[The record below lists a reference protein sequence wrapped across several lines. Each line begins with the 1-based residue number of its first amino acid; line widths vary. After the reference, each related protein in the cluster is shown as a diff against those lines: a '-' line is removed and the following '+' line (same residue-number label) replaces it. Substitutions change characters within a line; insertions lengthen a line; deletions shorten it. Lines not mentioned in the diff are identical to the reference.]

1 MMKTLTIS
9 AACLINDQGQ
19 ILLVRKRGT
28 TKFMQPGGKPEPG
41 ETPIEAVMREV
52 SEELGVD
59 FEAKD
64 LEPYGEWSGPA
75 ANEEDTSI
83 QAYLFAAR
91 FNGSPEPLAELEE
104 LLWIDPRDA
113 LLRND
118 IAPLLRE
125 HVLPTLLAN
134 ANDMGA

>member
-1 MMKTLTIS
+1 
-9 AACLINDQGQ
+9 
-19 ILLVRKRGT
+19 
-28 TKFMQPGGKPEPG
+28 MQPGGKPEPG

-91 FNGSPEPLAELEE
+91 F
-104 LLWIDPRDA
+104 
-113 LLRND
+113 
-118 IAPLLRE
+118 
-125 HVLPTLLAN
+125 
-134 ANDMGA
+134 